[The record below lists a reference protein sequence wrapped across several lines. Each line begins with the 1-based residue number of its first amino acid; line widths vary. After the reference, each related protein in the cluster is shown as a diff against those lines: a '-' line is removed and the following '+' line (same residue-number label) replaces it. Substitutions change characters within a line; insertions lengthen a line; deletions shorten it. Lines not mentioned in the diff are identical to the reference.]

1 VVSLDFPTRKSAQLA
16 RLSFADKRAG
26 KRRRVRI
33 DGRSSQAVQI
43 RQRIAGY
50 AKALGGAA
58 SEPFVRVRLQE
69 LAEIEVLTSQLRVN
83 GLNGKALDLFELT
96 RLMNMQSRLRRS
108 LGLSDRPPEP
118 PPPTLESYR
127 RRREATP

>member
-1 VVSLDFPTRKSAQLA
+1 MTTLDFPTRRSAQLA
-16 RLSFADKRAG
+16 RLSFADKHAG

-43 RQRIAGY
+43 RRRIEGY
-50 AKALGGAA
+50 AKALGAA
-58 SEPFVRVRLQE
+58 AVEPFVRVRLQE

-83 GLNGKALDLFELT
+83 GLNGKGVDLFELT
-96 RLMNMQSRLRRS
+96 RLTNVANRLRRS

-118 PPPTLESYR
+118 PAPPLSSYR
-127 RRREATP
+127 KHEARP